1 MNKKLRIS
9 MIVVVTVVLLMSVT
23 IQSLAEKPDKFFT
36 LEAIYEFSGDTLTY
50 SGTFDSEGAIADEGT
65 SWGHWVLTQ
74 GGDFRLTSFFQ
85 SNELTQDMFVV
96 AIRLDDELDEENC
109 LDGMFTIFSNLGT
122 GEYYGLWGKG
132 RASLCR
138 PNLDNT
144 GELNLEGIVDIVT
157 YP

>member
-96 AIRLDDELDEENC
+96 AIRLDDELDEEIEEFSEHTSDEEFEE
-109 LDGMFTIFSNLGT
+109 LDYEINSIDDLIKLG
-122 GEYYGLWGKG
+122 EKFNEIKEKQNI
-132 RASLCR
+132 SEI
-138 PNLDNT
+138 N
-144 GELNLEGIVDIVT
+144 
-157 YP
+157 